1 VILYTDTSA
10 LIKLFLNEPGTV
22 EMRAAQST
30 YEGFA
35 TAAIG
40 YVELRAALATAIRNG
55 RIPPERRADAAIDAE
70 RLWASVAEVPIEAVL
85 IRRAGDLA
93 EQQRL
98 RGYDAVHLA
107 ALQSFGGPGDVVFAC
122 WDDDLRRAARGLGY
136 RLLPP

>member
-10 LIKLFLNEPGTV
+10 LIKLFLSEPGTA
-22 EMRAAQST
+22 EMRAAQSL

-35 TAAIG
+35 VAAIG

-55 RIPPERRADAAIDAE
+55 RIPTERRADTAIDAE
-70 RLWASVAEVPIEAVL
+70 RLWATVAEIPIEAVL

-107 ALQSFGGPGDVVFAC
+107 ALQSFGGPSNVVFAC
-122 WDDDLRRAARGLGY
+122 WEDDLRRAARGLGY
-136 RLLPP
+136 TLLPR